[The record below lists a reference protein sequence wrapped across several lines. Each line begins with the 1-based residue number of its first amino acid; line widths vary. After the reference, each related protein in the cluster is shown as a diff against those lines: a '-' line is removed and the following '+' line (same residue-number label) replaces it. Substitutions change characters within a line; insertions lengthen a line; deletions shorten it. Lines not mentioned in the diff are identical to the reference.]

1 VLIRKAQDVEA
12 RPMSMP
18 GASGVSMRLL
28 VSRDDGAPTFS
39 MRMFEVEPGGHTPL
53 HQHNY
58 EHEVIILA
66 GEGQLVTSD
75 SDDSRPVAAGD
86 AVYVPANELHRF
98 RNSGAEKLQFVCMVP
113 THFDCGGEPQPTPG
127 S

>member
-1 VLIRKAQDVEA
+1 
-12 RPMSMP
+12 MTMP
-18 GASGVSMRLL
+18 GAAGVSMRLL

-58 EHEVIILA
+58 EHEIIILS
-66 GEGQLVTSD
+66 GKGQLVTSE
-75 SDDSRPVAAGD
+75 SGESRPLAAGD
-86 AVYVPANELHRF
+86 AIFVPANELHRF
-98 RNSGAEKLQFVCMVP
+98 HNDSSDKLQFVCMIP
-113 THFDCGGEPQPTPG
+113 THFDCGGATEPTPG